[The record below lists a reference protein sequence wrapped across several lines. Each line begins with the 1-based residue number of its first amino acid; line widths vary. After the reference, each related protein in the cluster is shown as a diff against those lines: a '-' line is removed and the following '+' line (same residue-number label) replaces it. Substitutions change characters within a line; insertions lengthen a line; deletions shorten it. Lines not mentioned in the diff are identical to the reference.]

1 MDDESNKPHMTES
14 EMIATV
20 AAMAQSLDGRVKPL
34 ENVISNAII
43 IPKSVVNSLLVAVCT
58 LAALAVA
65 GVVLLSLSIPV

>member
-1 MDDESNKPHMTES
+1 MDALEKEHMPQS

-43 IPKSVVNSLLVAVCT
+43 VPKSVVNSILVAICT
-58 LAALAVA
+58 LAALGA
-65 GVVLLSLSIPV
+65 GVIAIFLVRPI